1 MNIEQQ
7 KIIVFDGACNLCN
20 RWVQFVI
27 KHDRDK
33 IYKFC
38 SIQSDTGKKI
48 TKQFLRGTDE
58 LKTIIFIDGNRL
70 YIKSTAALYIVK
82 NLSGVWSFLFVFV
95 SIPKFIRNF
104 IYDIVAKNRYKWFG
118 KADKCM
124 APSKDIMD
132 RFID

>member
-48 TKQFLRGTDE
+48 TKQFLGGTDE

-118 KADKCM
+118 KAEKCM
-124 APSKDIMD
+124 VPSKDIMD